1 MSGNSAERMR
11 IAFVCDAGD
20 NHNYK
25 WIKLL
30 SERHDVIV
38 ICRSSQAANNL
49 FTGDPGIKLFPLL
62 PDTFPLRQFGERARI
77 LREIKRVIEENQI
90 EIIHSIYA
98 YPYALWAYLIGFRNH
113 IVTTYGSDMLVDYK
127 VRLRE
132 GKGIKQKLVN
142 HFMKK
147 MLERSLQK
155 ARFITSTSMSQQRVL
170 RTMPGINDK
179 LHLVRTGVNAGRLL
193 PVYASLKRTFDGI
206 TVFSNRA
213 MTPLY
218 NIHLIIEAFSIL
230 EKKNKYGNF
239 RLLLKEYYA
248 NEDYARS
255 IRQQIKDLQ
264 LRHVDIYPDQ
274 ENEDLLQSYMD
285 ADVVIMIPS
294 SDGTPVT
301 GIETLLLKRP
311 LIMGSIPYDEDL
323 FNEQTV
329 WKIDSFSPADIA
341 KKIEEVLDCPKD
353 IVQRKME
360 KGYEAV
366 MAGGTLHN
374 EIEKIERLY
383 RQMVNLES

>member
-1 MSGNSAERMR
+1 MK

-30 SERHDVIV
+30 AQRHDVIV
-38 ICRSSQAANNL
+38 ICRSSQAAQNL
-49 FTGDPGIKLFPLL
+49 FTGDPEIKLFPIL
-62 PDTFPLRQFGERARI
+62 PDTFPLRQLSERARI
-77 LREIKRVIEENQI
+77 LREMKKVVKENKI

-98 YPYALWAYLIGFRNH
+98 YPYALWAYLIGFKNH

-132 GKGIKQKLVN
+132 GKGIRQRLVN

-155 ARFITSTSMSQQRVL
+155 AKYITSTSMSQQRVL
-170 RTMPGINDK
+170 RTMPGTEGK
-179 LHLVRTGVNAGRLL
+179 LHLVRTGVNVDRLL
-193 PVYASLKRTFDGI
+193 PIYGSLQRKYNGL

-230 EKKNKYGNF
+230 EKKNKYSSL

-255 IRQQIKDLQ
+255 IRQQIKDLG
-264 LRHVDIYPDQ
+264 LRNVDIYPDQ
-274 ENEDLLQSYMD
+274 GNEDLLQSYMD
-285 ADVVIMIPS
+285 ADVVVMIPS

-301 GIETLLLKRP
+301 GIEALLLKKP
-311 LIMGSIPYDEDL
+311 LIMGNIPYDEDL
-323 FNEQTV
+323 FNESTV
-329 WKIDSFSPADIA
+329 WKIDSFTPGDIA
-341 KKIEEVLDCPKD
+341 KKIEEVLDCPKEV
-353 IVQRKME
+353 IEQKKQ

-374 EIEKIERLY
+374 EIKKIERLY
-383 RQMVNLES
+383 RQMVNTRS